1 MGMHGRMLLNRTVVS
16 MTLNKW
22 LRRVC
27 KQGFLG
33 MQAQYSQEFSG
44 GTLVLALEAVV
55 YEKTPVAMEQPVNS
69 KS

>member
-1 MGMHGRMLLNRTVVS
+1 MHGRMLLSRTVAS

-22 LRRVC
+22 QRRAC
-27 KQGFLG
+27 KRGFLG

-55 YEKTPVAMEQPVNS
+55 YEKRLLLWSNQLTVKAKN
-69 KS
+69 